1 MMGFLQSAYVIAR
14 RDFVATV
21 WSRTFLF
28 FLIGPLVII
37 GISVGFGTLTSRMAR
52 ADVHATVAVVAKQ
65 ADFAPILAARER
77 LNPAFGARALPDLVR
92 EEPDY
97 DRALQVQTLLANP
110 GKRIIAVLTGSLDRP
125 TLTGV
130 EDEGLRSRMA
140 LILDEARQQRAL
152 AASGRRPPPVQ
163 LTLVEVQRSEG
174 ALAVTRSLTA
184 RFGQLLLFML
194 TVLLAGLLLSNLLEE
209 KSNKIIEV
217 LAAALPIDA
226 IFLGKLV
233 SMLAIS
239 LVGIAVWVTGALAA
253 VALWPGA
260 GGGSLPEPAVGWP
273 LFLLLVLLYYSA
285 NYLLLGA
292 LILLVLLYY
301 SANYLLLGALF
312 LGIGS
317 QANSVRE
324 VQTLSMPVTVGQM
337 LIFLLASFAVGAFN
351 NPIGLVAAVFPFSSP
366 LTMVARAAQTPE
378 LWPHLLAL
386 AWQALWVWLTVALGA
401 TLFRRNVL
409 KSGGGSGG
417 VLRRKRA

>member
-1 MMGFLQSAYVIAR
+1 MMGFFHAAWVIAR

-37 GISVGFGTLTSRMAR
+37 GFSLAFGTLTSQMAR
-52 ADVHATVAVVAKQ
+52 ADVRATVAVVASK
-65 ADFAPILAARER
+65 AEFAPIQAARER
-77 LNPAFGARALPDLVR
+77 LNPAFGQRALPDLVR

-97 DRALQVQTLLANP
+97 DRALQVQTLLASP
-110 GKRIIAVLTGSLDRP
+110 GRRIIAVLTGGLERP
-125 TLTGV
+125 TLTGA
-130 EDEGLRSRMA
+130 DGRGLSERMT
-140 LILDEARQQRAL
+140 LILDEARQHSAL
-152 AASGRRPPPVQ
+152 ASAGRSLAPVP
-163 LTLVEVQRSEG
+163 LNIVEVERSEG
-174 ALAVTRSLTA
+174 ALAVSRSMTA
-184 RFGQLLLFML
+184 RLGQLLLFML

-226 IFLGKLV
+226 IFFGKLV

-239 LVGIAVWVTGALAA
+239 LVGIAVWVSGALIGL
-253 VALWPGA
+253 ALWPGQ
-260 GGGSLPEPAVGWP
+260 GGALPEPAVGWP
-273 LFLLLVLLYYSA
+273 LF
-285 NYLLLGA
+285 
-292 LILLVLLYY
+292 ILLVLIYY

-337 LIFLLASFAVGAFN
+337 LIFLFASFAVGAFN
-351 NPIGLVAAVFPFSSP
+351 NPIGIAAAIFPFSSP
-366 LTMVARAAQTPE
+366 LTMVARAAQTAE

-409 KSGGGSGG
+409 KSGGGSSGL
-417 VLRRKRA
+417 LRRRKAS

>member
-1 MMGFLQSAYVIAR
+1 MGFFHSAYVIAR

-28 FLIGPLVII
+28 FLLGPLLII
-37 GISVGFGTLTSRMAR
+37 GLSFLFGSMSGRMAR
-52 ADVHATVAVVAKQ
+52 QDVHATVAVVAGE
-65 ADFAPILAARER
+65 ADFAALAAARER
-77 LNPAFGARALPDLVR
+77 LSPGFAARPLPTLVR
-92 EEPDY
+92 EPPAGDPD
-97 DRALQVQTLLANP
+97 RQVQSLLSSP
-110 GKRIIAVLTGSLDRP
+110 GKRILAVLNGGLDRPVLTGAINDGGP
-125 TLTGV
+125 V
-130 EDEGLRSRMA
+130 ESQMT
-140 LILDEARQQRAL
+140 LILDQARQQRAL
-152 AASGRRPPPVQ
+152 AAAGREAPPVAIAV
-163 LTLVEVQRSEG
+163 VETDRSEG
-174 ALAVTRSLTA
+174 SLAATRAITA
-184 RFGQLLLFML
+184 RGGQLLLFML
-194 TVLLAGLLLSNLLEE
+194 TVLLAGMLLSNLLEE

-239 LVGIAVWVTGALAA
+239 LVGIAVWVGGALAA
-253 VALWPGA
+253 LALWPGQA
-260 GGGSLPEPAVGWP
+260 PGLPEPAVGWP
-273 LFLLLVLLYYSA
+273 AF
-285 NYLLLGA
+285 
-292 LILLVLLYY
+292 ILLVLLYY

-351 NPIGLVAAVFPFSSP
+351 SPLGLGAAIFPFSSP

-401 TLFRRNVL
+401 RLFRRNVL
-409 KSGGGSGG
+409 KSGGGEGG
-417 VLRRKRA
+417 MMRRRKRSSSPS

>member
-1 MMGFLQSAYVIAR
+1 MMGFFQAAFVIAR

-37 GISVGFGTLTSRMAR
+37 GFSLAFGTLTSRMAR
-52 ADVHATVAVVAKQ
+52 ADIQATVAVVAKPS
-65 ADFAPILAARER
+65 DFAALSGARER
-77 LNPAFGARALPDLVR
+77 LNPAFGQRSLPDLVR
-92 EEPDY
+92 EEPAGDS
-97 DRALQVQTLLANP
+97 RRQAHALLSAP
-110 GKRIIAVLTGSLDRP
+110 GKRIIAVLSGLPDEP
-125 TLTGV
+125 TLTGA
-130 EDEGLRSRMA
+130 DDRGLGKRLT

-152 AASGRRPPPVQ
+152 AAAGRSAEPVR
-163 LTLVEVQRSEG
+163 LKMVDVQRSEG
-174 ALAVTRSLTA
+174 ALAVSRAITA
-184 RFGQLLLFML
+184 RSGQLLLFML
-194 TVLLAGLLLSNLLEE
+194 TVLLAGMLLSNLLEE

-217 LAAALPIDA
+217 LAAALPINA

-239 LVGIAVWVTGALAA
+239 LVGIAVWVSGALAA
-253 VALWPGA
+253 LALWPGPGA
-260 GGGSLPEPAVGWP
+260 ALPEPAVGWP
-273 LFLLLVLLYYSA
+273 LFVLLV
-285 NYLLLGA
+285 
-292 LILLVLLYY
+292 ILYY

-337 LIFLLASFAVGAFN
+337 LIFLLASVAVGAFN
-351 NPIGLVAAVFPFSSP
+351 SPLGLGAAIFPFSSP
-366 LTMVARAAQTPE
+366 LTMVARAAQTAE

-401 TLFRRNVL
+401 RLFRRNVL
-409 KSGGGSGG
+409 KSGGGSRRM
-417 VLRRKRA
+417 LKRRKAT

>member
-1 MMGFLQSAYVIAR
+1 MMGFFQSAFVIGR

-28 FLIGPLVII
+28 FLLGPLIVI
-37 GISVGFGTLTSRMAR
+37 GISVLFGSVSGRMAR
-52 ADVHATVAVVAKQ
+52 EDVHATVAVVAKDS
-65 ADFAPILAARER
+65 DFKLILAARER
-77 LNPAFGARALPDLVR
+77 LNPGFGQRPLPDLVR

-97 DRALQVQTLLANP
+97 DEGLQVQTLLASP
-110 GKRIIAVLTGSLDRP
+110 GKRILAVLTGGLDRP
-125 TLTGV
+125 TLTGAIT
-130 EDEGLRSRMA
+130 DEGGIRKQMG

-152 AASGRRPPPVQ
+152 AAAGRASPPADIKVVQ
-163 LTLVEVQRSEG
+163 VERSEG
-174 ALAVTRSLTA
+174 ALAATRAITA
-184 RFGQLLLFML
+184 RSGQLLLFML
-194 TVLLAGLLLSNLLEE
+194 TVLLAGMLLSNLLEE

-226 IFLGKLV
+226 IFVGKLG
-233 SMLAIS
+233 SMLAVS
-239 LVGIAVWVTGALAA
+239 LVGIAVWVGGALIAL
-253 VALWPGA
+253 ALWSGPGGA
-260 GGGSLPEPAVGWP
+260 SLPEPAVGWP
-273 LFLLLVLLYYSA
+273 LF
-285 NYLLLGA
+285 
-292 LILLVLLYY
+292 ILLVLLYY

-337 LIFLLASFAVGAFN
+337 LIFLFASFAVGAFN
-351 NPIGLVAAVFPFSSP
+351 NPLGIAAAVFPFSSP

-378 LWPHLLAL
+378 IWPHLLAL
-386 AWQALWVWLTVALGA
+386 AWQALWVWLTVSLGA

-417 VLRRKRA
+417 MIRRRKA

>member
-1 MMGFLQSAYVIAR
+1 MMGFFQSAYVIAR

-28 FLIGPLVII
+28 FLLGPLLVI
-37 GISVGFGTLTSRMAR
+37 GLSFLFGSMSGRMAR
-52 ADVHATVAVVAKQ
+52 QDVHATVAVVGTES
-65 ADFAPILAARER
+65 DFRALEEARER
-77 LNPAFGARALPDLVR
+77 LNPGFAARPLPTLVR
-92 EEPDY
+92 EPRGGDQ
-97 DRALQVQTLLANP
+97 ALQVRALLSNP
-110 GKRIIAVLTGSLDRP
+110 DKRILAVLTGPFDRP
-125 TLTGV
+125 LLTGAIAG
-130 EDEGLRSRMA
+130 EGSIQKQMS
-140 LILDEARQQRAL
+140 LIVDQARQQRSL
-152 AASGRRPPPVQ
+152 AAAGRAGPPIAVAV
-163 LTLVEVQRSEG
+163 VETDRSEG
-174 ALAVTRSLTA
+174 ALAATRAITA
-184 RFGQLLLFML
+184 RGGQLLLFML
-194 TVLLAGLLLSNLLEE
+194 TVLLAGMLLSNLLEE

-239 LVGIAVWVTGALAA
+239 LVGIAVWVGGALAA
-253 VALWPGA
+253 LALWPGQA
-260 GGGSLPEPAVGWP
+260 PGLPEPAVGWA
-273 LFLLLVLLYYSA
+273 LF
-285 NYLLLGA
+285 
-292 LILLVLLYY
+292 ILLVLLYY

-351 NPIGLVAAVFPFSSP
+351 SPLGLGAAIFPFSSP

-386 AWQALWVWLTVALGA
+386 AWQALWVWLTVMLGA
-401 TLFRRNVL
+401 KLFRRNVL
-409 KSGGGSGG
+409 KSGGGQSGMFR
-417 VLRRKRA
+417 RRKSASPS